1 MSSQSDRAWEKLRA
15 DAAELGRQSRATFL
29 KHHPVMTPEQARK
42 IFMDG
47 LMEFAAI
54 ATKGAKHDPR
64 I

>member
-29 KHHPVMTPEQARK
+29 KHHPAMTPEQARK
-42 IFMDG
+42 VFLDG
-47 LMEFAAI
+47 LIDFAAI
-54 ATKGAKHDPR
+54 MGKGAKHDPR